1 MFSVIF
7 YRCARGSIRSSSFDP
22 GHTTLGRIFPGLGA
36 NCAERLHMSKLKAVE
51 IFRAIGSNKGSGLR
65 CKDVIRAT
73 TGCRCG
79 EFNLIFDAVLM
90 F

>member
-1 MFSVIF
+1 
-7 YRCARGSIRSSSFDP
+7 
-22 GHTTLGRIFPGLGA
+22 
-36 NCAERLHMSKLKAVE
+36 MSKLKAVE

-73 TGCRCG
+73 TECRCG